1 MESTAAERRTEM
13 AYGSERSG
21 REDKKVTCE
30 LLENL
35 VVFGQRKDSGWTKE
49 ANIVCWNGGSPKLD
63 IREWDPD
70 HERMSKG
77 VTLYE
82 AEAEKLA
89 RVLCRRYGISPDA
102 RKGKKSGGYESYSD
116 EGEAFE
122 DENFA
127 AAGSDDEAG
136 VFAGEECSASE
147 DAMTA
152 EAEKGGPS

>member
-1 MESTAAERRTEM
+1 M
-13 AYGSERSG
+13 AYGSERPR
-21 REDKKVTCE
+21 RENSKVTCDV
-30 LLENL
+30 LENL

-89 RVLCRRYGISPDA
+89 RILCKRYGISEGGS
-102 RKGKKSGGYESYSD
+102 KGNGK
-116 EGEAFE
+116 A
-122 DENFA
+122 
-127 AAGSDDEAG
+127 DDEA
-136 VFAGEECSASE
+136 FAPAGGDCDAAES
-147 DAMTA
+147 AMTE
-152 EAEKGGPS
+152 EAEEGGTS

>member
-1 MESTAAERRTEM
+1 M
-13 AYGSERSG
+13 AYGSERPR
-21 REDKKVTCE
+21 RENSKVTCDV
-30 LLENL
+30 LENL

-89 RVLCRRYGISPDA
+89 RILCKRYGISEGGS
-102 RKGKKSGGYESYSD
+102 KGNGN
-116 EGEAFE
+116 A
-122 DENFA
+122 
-127 AAGSDDEAG
+127 DDEAFA
-136 VFAGEECSASE
+136 FAGGDGDAAEN
-147 DAMTA
+147 AMTE
-152 EAEKGGPS
+152 EAEEGGTS

>member
-1 MESTAAERRTEM
+1 M
-13 AYGSERSG
+13 AYGSERPR
-21 REDKKVTCE
+21 RENSKVTCDV
-30 LLENL
+30 LENL

-89 RVLCRRYGISPDA
+89 RILCKRYGISE
-102 RKGKKSGGYESYSD
+102 GGSKEKRS
-116 EGEAFE
+116 A
-122 DENFA
+122 
-127 AAGSDDEAG
+127 DDEDFA
-136 VFAGEECSASE
+136 FAGGDGDAAEN
-147 DAMTA
+147 AMTE
-152 EAEKGGPS
+152 EAEEGGTS